1 MSAVK
6 AWKCASP
13 ALSNAPKSRCPG
25 QFLSPC
31 PSPFEP
37 TSCPSQPANDGS
49 RLTSLFVCDAE
60 QALLTLQVEA
70 ERDGVRAELSMLQTQ
85 LNGSA
90 TERER
95 DQLRLLEQHR
105 LLEQQQVQISRYQRD
120 TQQLQE
126 QLKARLRELVGEC
139 NCVVSESAGA

>member
-1 MSAVK
+1 
-6 AWKCASP
+6 
-13 ALSNAPKSRCPG
+13 
-25 QFLSPC
+25 
-31 PSPFEP
+31 
-37 TSCPSQPANDGS
+37 
-49 RLTSLFVCDAE
+49 LTSLFVCDAE

-70 ERDGVRAELSMLQTQ
+70 ERDGARAELSLLQTQ
-85 LNGSA
+85 LNGST

-139 NCVVSESAGA
+139 N